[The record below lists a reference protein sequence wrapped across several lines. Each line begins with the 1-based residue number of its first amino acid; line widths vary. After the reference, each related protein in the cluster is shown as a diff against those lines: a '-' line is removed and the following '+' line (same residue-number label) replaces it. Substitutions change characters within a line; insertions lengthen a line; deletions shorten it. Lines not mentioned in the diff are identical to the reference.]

1 MFKIII
7 ATHGEMSTGIKDAV
21 STIVGMDG
29 NIHSLNLISGK
40 NVDDL
45 GNEYLEILKNDS
57 DEQGALIL
65 TDLISASPYNQA
77 LLAINEL
84 EEEKRNNVYIIGG
97 VNLPMVLEAVNHNLL
112 NSNLHD
118 VIDLISN
125 QGKEGIVTWNVKLLS
140 LDEDTDDEDDF

>member
-29 NIHSLNLISGK
+29 NIHALNLISGK

-57 DEQGALIL
+57 HEQGALIL

-77 LLAINEL
+77 LLAINTL
-84 EEEKRNNVYIIGG
+84 DIEKRKDVYIIGG

-112 NSNLHD
+112 NSDIHD
-118 VIDLISN
+118 VVDLISS
-125 QGKEGIVTWNVKLLS
+125 QGKEGIVTWNVNLLS
-140 LDEDTDDEDDF
+140 SEEDEEDDF